1 MYKIL
6 IVDDDSQVR
15 FSLGMILRRAG
26 HVVME
31 ASNGNEAIDIFS
43 NERPCVVL
51 LDLMMPG
58 IDGIET
64 LKELQK
70 IDSLVPVI
78 MITGYGDVST
88 AVDAIKHGA
97 YDFTLKPTD
106 INRLLI
112 TIHKAIEKQDLERQ
126 NQKLLIQQSKLATLG
141 EMIGSI
147 AHQWKQPL
155 SSINL
160 IIQDLEDAYANGEM
174 NKEYLDDSVKSILE
188 QTRYMSETIGDFRQF
203 FKPDKEKKSF
213 DILKS
218 IREVYSLIERQLRS
232 LNIAF
237 SIHCRCDKKT
247 ECDALIN
254 LKPCEHNYMAIKGY
268 PNEFKQ
274 VVLNIVNNARDAIV
288 DRRTEGKIGKN
299 EIGCSVAIGC
309 QAIKGN
315 IKIQVEKQAGSIRVA
330 VNDNGGGIPESVIDK
345 IFEPYITTKQ
355 GDKGTGIGLYMS
367 KVIIKNM
374 GGRLFAHN
382 IGNGAMFTIEFF
394 SDIAELS

>member
-31 ASNGNEAIDIFS
+31 ASNGNDAIDIFS
-43 NERPCVVL
+43 NERPCLVL

-88 AVDAIKHGA
+88 AVEAIKHGA

-160 IIQDLEDAYANGEM
+160 IIQDLEDAYTYGEM
-174 NKEYLDDSVKSILE
+174 DKEYLDDSVKSILE

-203 FKPDKEKKSF
+203 FKPDKEMKSF

-218 IREVYSLIERQLRS
+218 IREAYSLIKRQLRS
-232 LNIAF
+232 LNIEF
-237 SIHCRCDKKT
+237 SVNCRCDKET
-247 ECDALIN
+247 ECDALVN
-254 LKPCEHNYMAIKGY
+254 LKTCEHNYMAIKGY

-274 VVLNIVNNARDAIV
+274 VVLNLVNNARDAIV
-288 DRRTEGKIGKN
+288 DKRAEGKISKN
-299 EIGCSVAIGC
+299 EIGCSAS
-309 QAIKGN
+309 KGSIN
-315 IKIQVEKQAGSIRVA
+315 IRVEKRSGSIYVA

-374 GGRLFAHN
+374 GGRLFAQN
-382 IGNGAMFTIEFF
+382 TSNGALFTIEFF
-394 SDIAELS
+394 P